1 MTMIERYVF
10 WSALALL
17 LIKSLPDCGIC
28 GMLLP
33 FAAAYVASRILRPA
47 GLTLSRR
54 LHLPERVGCAAFAVL
69 ACTAGAY
76 LLALLTGILAAQLRE
91 VLEALPMYAGKITE
105 LCATLFELFPFNTD
119 TEVLLSLL
127 SDALTDAA
135 SSLGAAAAAF
145 FANVIGAFSGGIF
158 STIVTVFA
166 LIYLTADPSGI
177 AESIRWLVPH
187 GVTARVEPLLQRI
200 AEAIF
205 LYIRVYLVIISI
217 TFAELTVGLTVL
229 GVSYAPAKAFLIA
242 IVDALPVLG
251 CGCVLVPWAIWELL
265 YGARVR
271 GVALLV
277 LLALVYLLRQLLDSR
292 LIGRMTGVHPFVA
305 LACLYLGWHIDGVIG
320 MLLSPI
326 LLCVVCSLKRRSA
339 ETTEGERG
347 GLRT

>member
-1 MTMIERYVF
+1 MTMIERAVF
-10 WSALALL
+10 WSALALF
-17 LIKSLPDCGIC
+17 LIKLLPDCGIC

-33 FAAAYVASRILRPA
+33 FAAAYVTSRILRPA

-69 ACTAGAY
+69 ACVAGAY
-76 LLALLTGILAAQLRE
+76 LLALFTGILATQLLE

-105 LCATLFELFPFNTD
+105 LCATLFELLPFTTD
-119 TEVLLSLL
+119 TEAVLSLL

-158 STIVTVFA
+158 STIVAVFA

-177 AESIRWLVPH
+177 ADSVRWLLPH
-187 GVTARVEPLLQRI
+187 GVVTRVEPILQKLSEALL
-200 AEAIF
+200 

-242 IVDALPVLG
+242 LVDALPVLG

-277 LLALVYLLRQLLDSR
+277 LLIAVYLLRQLLDSR

-305 LACLYLGWHIDGVIG
+305 LACLYLGWHIDGVVG

-326 LLCVVCSLKRRSA
+326 VLCVVCSLKRTAA
-339 ETTEGERG
+339 EPTGSHRVG
-347 GLRT
+347 